1 MDLPAGVYID
11 VQGQR
16 DEAYLLIPLLPFKEG
31 EASRCIR

>member
-16 DEAYLLIPLLPFKEG
+16 DEALSAHPFVAVQK
-31 EASRCIR
+31 AK